1 MALPRKEILR
11 RKELGK
17 QRAAVAYIIAHELKL
32 RGFSRSALAR
42 KLGVSLNLVA
52 ATING
57 VRHSLIV
64 LDALWDEGISPDLLY
79 DPRQDTRL
87 SGHTTTQGV

>member
-1 MALPRKEILR
+1 MALTKKEIRR

-32 RGFSRSALAR
+32 RGYSRSALAR

-64 LDALWDEGISPDLLY
+64 LDALRDEGINPGLLY
-79 DPRQDTRL
+79 DPRQETRRAV
-87 SGHTTTQGV
+87 SEETRGV